1 MRINTRTTLSICG
14 SAVLVLVA
22 ARQIFG
28 QNDDN
33 TVYPFLPFD
42 HRAINYLES
51 PVNDPV
57 ALLEKRLQTGQAKLE
72 YDAKWGYLPSVLKN
86 LGLNTDSQ
94 VLVFSKTSFQSPM
107 ISPAKPRALFF
118 NDEVAVGSVQG
129 GEVLELVS
137 LDPKQGTQ
145 FYSLPV
151 RKSDHPSFLR
161 RTMECLNCHLSPGTL
176 NIAGLLIASSYTAP
190 DGNPAF
196 RGAQDIID
204 HRSPIEDRWGG
215 WYVTGDAGSTLTRAN
230 TVFHDPRNPTLID
243 QRDSNLA
250 SLGSKFDTSLYLAP
264 TSDMVALMTL
274 EHQTRMTDLITRLGW
289 ETRIAIADGKTTEF
303 SGRFTF
309 LVEEVAAYMLFVD
322 EARVR
327 NPISGVSSFTK
338 TFAEHGLRDK
348 QGRSLRHFDLKTRM
362 FRYPLSYMIYS
373 SAFDSLPDV
382 ARDAVH
388 RRLYEILSG
397 KETGTRYG
405 RLSAA
410 DRRAILEILKDTKPN
425 LPTYYLAAAGE

>member
-1 MRINTRTTLSICG
+1 V

-22 ARQIFG
+22 TRQISG
-28 QNDDN
+28 QNEDN
-33 TVYPFLPFD
+33 TVFPFIPFD
-42 HRAINYLES
+42 HKAIDYLES

-57 ALLEKRLQTGQAKLE
+57 ALLEKRIQAGQAKLD
-72 YDAKWGYLPSVLKN
+72 YDPRWGYLPSVLKN

-151 RKSDHPSFLR
+151 RKSEHPSFLR

-176 NIAGLLIASSYTAP
+176 NIAGLLIASSYTGP

-215 WYVTGDAGSTLTRAN
+215 WYVTGDAGSTMTRAN
-230 TVFHDPRNPTLID
+230 AVFHDPRNPTLID
-243 QRDSNLA
+243 QRDSNLS
-250 SLGSKFDTSLYLAP
+250 SLDRKVDTSLYLAP

-289 ETRIAIADGKTTEF
+289 ETRMAIADGKIGEF
-303 SGRFTF
+303 EGRLKF
-309 LVEEVAAYMLFVD
+309 LVEEVAAYMLFAD
-322 EARVR
+322 EARIKH
-327 NPISGVSSFTK
+327 PISGVSTFTK
-338 TFAEHGLRDK
+338 TFAARGLRDK
-348 QGRSLRHFDLKTRM
+348 QGRSLRDFDLKTRM
-362 FRYPLSYMIYS
+362 FRYPLSYMIYTI
-373 SAFDSLPDV
+373 AFDSLPDV
-382 ARDAVH
+382 ARDAVC

-397 KETGTRYG
+397 KETGTRYA
-405 RLSAA
+405 RLSTA
-410 DRRAILEILKDTKPN
+410 DRRAILEILKDTKPH
-425 LPTYYLAAAGE
+425 LPPYYFTATGG